1 MYLDEER
8 SAGILDQSSKDMV
21 RQLLAGL
28 TPAGPAL
35 EFESVDNLYHNS
47 KYAHCIF
54 LIEEGAIRC
63 THENQFLYFLDE
75 GDLIGLNNQ
84 FAQQNLVY
92 FTDSWL
98 KVIPYDAA
106 QFFEHIRSSIEQ
118 EKCWTRYLLTQ
129 ATQLGVI
136 LGLASNNNSQAK
148 LGYLTFNEN
157 EVIIEEGSPAH
168 EVYAILEGH
177 AHVYKKGVKVGEIG
191 SEEIFG
197 AMALFTNT
205 PRTATVIASTF
216 CSVLVVPREEFKNL
230 MQTHPG
236 ICMNLLENMAKQINS
251 LNEQVAKLSH

>member
-8 SAGILDQSSKDMV
+8 SAGVLDQSCKVMIK
-21 RQLLAGL
+21 QLLSGVE
-28 TPAGPAL
+28 PFGPPL
-35 EFESVDNLYHNS
+35 EMESVDNLYHNS
-47 KYAHCIF
+47 KYENCVF
-54 LIEEGAIRC
+54 LIEEGSIRC

-75 GDLIGLNNQ
+75 GDLIGLNNL
-84 FAQQNLVY
+84 FAQQHLVY
-92 FTDSWL
+92 FSETWVKL
-98 KVIPYDAA
+98 VPYDAA
-106 QFFEHIRSSIEQ
+106 ALNQHIRTQPEL
-118 EKCWTRYLLTQ
+118 EKLWTRFLLTQ

-148 LGYLTFNEN
+148 LGYLTFNEG

-177 AHVYKKGVKVGEIG
+177 ADVFKQGIKVGEIG
-191 SEEIFG
+191 PEEIFG
-197 AMALFTNT
+197 AMALFTHT
-205 PRTATVIASTF
+205 PRTATVIASSF

-251 LNEQVAKLSH
+251 LNAQVAKLSH